1 MGKID
6 EATTDTGEGTS
17 NQPYVRACSS
27 SHSQELKTKAAR
39 TLDISVAEEWR
50 IVWTPTRCVGTR
62 HTRSSSY
69 LKVVQAACHGACD
82 ATRYKF
88 SGCQDTAATERASAI
103 TADRKENH

>member
-1 MGKID
+1 MLEQSQSRAED
-6 EATTDTGEGTS
+6 EGTE
-17 NQPYVRACSS
+17 AG
-27 SHSQELKTKAAR
+27 TKSPAQ
-39 TLDISVAEEWR
+39 TLDISFAEEWR